1 MIAGLKADEVHLSLE
16 PDMTKLTDE
25 GLVAEDWKDGEN
37 KGIVTQSVVAIV
49 VRKGNPKSIKGWD
62 DLIKPGIKIVTPNPG
77 SSGSAKWNI
86 LAAYGHILAGG
97 GSDAEAQAYLA
108 KLLGNVA
115 AFPGSAKDATTA
127 FEGGTGDVLLSYE
140 NEAIQARAAGADFDY
155 IIPDQTLLI
164 ENPGAVTKDASDAAQ
179 DFLDYQIG
187 TDGQTDYA
195 KQGFRPL
202 DDSIEVEVEGAN
214 DPADA
219 FPTPETLL
227 TIDDDF
233 GGLGRGQH
241 EVLRRGERHRHQ
253 ADRRLRQVLMAS
265 VGIATA
271 PGAARR
277 RRTRSRRSLTAGSG
291 VALGVTMIW
300 FSLLVLI
307 PLTAV
312 LVSAAD
318 LGLSGFWDVVTQP
331 QTAAALRLTVAGVA
345 RGHRAQHRDGY
356 GAGLGAGPRPVLGQ
370 APGRRRD
377 RRAVRPADD
386 RRRPGAALP
395 LRAVVAAGRQRRQH
409 ADRGVPRAR
418 VRDAAVRRAH
428 RPAGAGVPRA

>member
-1 MIAGLKADEVHLSLE
+1 MTRTPLKWIGAAATALVLLGSTAACSDPASGDGGGDKQQVSIVGFSILKTANKTLVSDFQKTDAGKDVEFKESYGASGDQARAVIAGLKADEVHLSLE

-49 VRKGNPKSIKGWD
+49 VRKGNPKGIKGWD
-62 DLIKPGIKIVTPNPG
+62 DLIKPGIKVVTPNPG

-86 LAAYGHILAGG
+86 LAAYGHTLAGG
-97 GSDAEAQAYLA
+97 GSDAEAQAYLG

-227 TIDDDF
+227 TIDGDF
-233 GGLGRGQH
+233 GGWAEANTKYFDEEDGIVTKLI
-241 EVLRRGERHRHQ
+241 
-253 ADRRLRQVLMAS
+253 AAS
-265 VGIATA
+265 GK
-271 PGAARR
+271 
-277 RRTRSRRSLTAGSG
+277 S
-291 VALGVTMIW
+291 
-300 FSLLVLI
+300 
-307 PLTAV
+307 
-312 LVSAAD
+312 
-318 LGLSGFWDVVTQP
+318 
-331 QTAAALRLTVAGVA
+331 
-345 RGHRAQHRDGY
+345 
-356 GAGLGAGPRPVLGQ
+356 
-370 APGRRRD
+370 
-377 RRAVRPADD
+377 
-386 RRRPGAALP
+386 
-395 LRAVVAAGRQRRQH
+395 
-409 ADRGVPRAR
+409 
-418 VRDAAVRRAH
+418 
-428 RPAGAGVPRA
+428 